1 MSSFRWNKKKVK
13 KLISNGGDVSFL
25 LKKYDIKQDT
35 ILDINT
41 LEDNDQDTALY
52 WTLENGD
59 ALLFLQLLSIPKLEL
74 PDEIIDSIVSV
85 DLKKYNGNDR
95 EEATDKYINDILP
108 SVIYKGANIN
118 YRNELWDGLTPLV
131 FCIRSDNEYSRAAIP
146 ILLNNRVGTNV
157 KCFNGRTP
165 LIHATRDFFN
175 IPDTVNLLLAF
186 PETNINAQCY
196 GGYTSLMYAI
206 VYSTDLCDIILN
218 AGAKVKPVDIEG
230 NTALHICARNN
241 SIMGVG
247 IPDIE
252 FCVKLILRGASPFAK
267 NNIGKTPLDVY
278 AKIFDENGI
287 ENEARNII
295 NYIDITQETIDQ
307 HKQQMLDAYEV
318 YLQRVRDENWT
329 VRWPL
334 MNVLTG
340 SSIIPMARHVAA
352 DAVIQATLDKS
363 IKLPSISRN
372 TPQENRSYLHGQVF
386 KNPGILRNIVL
397 FLGREPDEIDDKDYN
412 YRDDYDE
419 EKGHSWKHICKGE

>member
-1 MSSFRWNKKKVK
+1 MSQFRWNEKKVK

-25 LKKYDIKQDT
+25 LKKQNT
-35 ILDINT
+35 IFDDINT
-41 LEDNDQDTALY
+41 LEDIDQDTALY

-74 PDEIIDSIVSV
+74 PEEIIDSVVSV
-85 DLKKYNGNDR
+85 KLKNGNSYRDN
-95 EEATDKYINDILP
+95 YITSILQ

-118 YRNELWDGLTPLV
+118 DINELRDGYTPLV
-131 FCIRSDNEYSRAAIP
+131 SCIYSGDDEYCNAAIP
-146 ILLNNRVGTNV
+146 ILVNNRVGTNI
-157 KCFNGRTP
+157 KCFNGRTA
-165 LIHATRDFFN
+165 LMHAIRDVDIHT
-175 IPDTVNLLLAF
+175 INLLLAL
-186 PETNINAQCY
+186 PETNINAKCY
-196 GGYTSLMYAI
+196 GGYTPLMYAI
-206 VYSTDLCDIILN
+206 VNMFYHHIFDIILN
-218 AGAKVKPVDIEG
+218 AGAKVKSIDLEG
-230 NTALHICARNN
+230 NTPLHFCSRIN
-241 SIMGVG
+241 SNITGVG
-247 IPDIE
+247 IRNIE

-287 ENEARNII
+287 EDEANNII

-318 YLQRVRDENWT
+318 YLQRVRDENWA

-372 TPQENRSYLHGQVF
+372 TPQENRAYLHGQVF